1 MDWRAALQ
9 RLREPRRVWQVGTS
23 LLRGHYY
30 RVKFRLLRRR
40 VTIGKRFRVT
50 GRLDIRGPGTVV
62 FGDDCAVYSSRASV
76 TTPWTHTPEAVLRI
90 GNRVLMTGTRIGC
103 ALRIDVDDWA
113 GLADARITDT
123 DFHALEVYDQ
133 PRYQTSGACKPVRI
147 GRNAWIG
154 AGAWVLKGVTVGEN
168 SVVGAAAVAVMD
180 VPPNAVVMGNPGR
193 VVWRLQGPK
202 PEAPRAAPGAS
213 GDGA

>member
-1 MDWRAALQ
+1 MDWRSALQ
-9 RLREPRRVWQVGTS
+9 RLREPRNAWQVGAG

-40 VTIGKRFRVT
+40 VTIGRRFRVN
-50 GRLDIRGPGTVV
+50 GRLDIRGPGTVS
-62 FGDDCAVYSSRASV
+62 FGDDCCVYSSRAAV
-76 TTPWTHTPEAVLRI
+76 TTPWTHTPEAVLRF
-90 GNRVLMTGTRIGC
+90 GNRVLLTGTRIGC

-133 PRYQTSGACKPVRI
+133 PRYQTSGACKAVRI

-168 SVVGAAAVAVMD
+168 SVVGAAAVAVVD
-180 VPPNAVVMGNPGR
+180 VPPNAVVMGNPAR
-193 VVWRLQGPK
+193 VVSRLRGST
-202 PEAPRAAPGAS
+202 AAVRPAQPGAS
-213 GDGA
+213 AGTR